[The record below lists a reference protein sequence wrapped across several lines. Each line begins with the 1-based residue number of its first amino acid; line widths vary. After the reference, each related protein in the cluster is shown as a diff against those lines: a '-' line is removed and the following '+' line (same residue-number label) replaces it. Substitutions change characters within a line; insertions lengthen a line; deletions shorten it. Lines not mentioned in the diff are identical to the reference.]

1 MKMLLGVVGVLALQV
16 SYDGVFIRDTL
27 HNTRRRM
34 CACCGGSSE

>member
-27 HNTRRRM
+27 EGRD
-34 CACCGGSSE
+34 